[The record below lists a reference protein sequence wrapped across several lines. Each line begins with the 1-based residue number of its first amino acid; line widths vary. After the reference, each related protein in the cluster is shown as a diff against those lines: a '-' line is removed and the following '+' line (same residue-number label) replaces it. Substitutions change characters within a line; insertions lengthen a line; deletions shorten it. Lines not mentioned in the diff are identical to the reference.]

1 MTDTLS
7 EPIAD
12 QDDFAGKGAD
22 VRADRVEI
30 TQGGA
35 NSVHAQTVSIQ
46 QGGAGQVRAG
56 QLSVSQGGV
65 AVARTERLEIG
76 EGGGAFAVIA
86 DQATVNPGGNVV
98 LLFGRSVSGDVRP
111 MLDGRAAAMIGGG
124 LVLAALLLRS
134 RR

>member
-1 MTDTLS
+1 VTETISPLTTDQS
-7 EPIAD
+7 
-12 QDDFAGKGAD
+12 DFARDGAD
-22 VRADRVEI
+22 VRADHVEI

-35 NSVHAQTVSIQ
+35 NSVHARTVSIQ

-56 QLSVSQGGV
+56 QLTVTQGGV
-65 AVARTERLEIG
+65 AVARTERIEIG

-86 DQATVNPGGNVV
+86 DQATINPGGNVV
-98 LLFGRSVSGDVRP
+98 LLIGRSVSGDVRP
-111 MLDGRAAAMIGGG
+111 VLDGRAATIIGGG